1 MEPEV
6 QYSGTKSSIQR
17 NHKFNTVEPEVQYS
31 WTRSSIQF
39 NKLEIVYI
47 LFEPEVQYRL
57 TTWSCSYIS
66 FEPEVQ
72 YSSKSDILDIMKR
85 SLRFTLTLLDKKKIN
100 DRNIINN
107 LF

>member
-1 MEPEV
+1 M
-6 QYSGTKSSIQR
+6 
-17 NHKFNTVEPEVQYS
+17 EPEVQYS

-47 LFEPEVQYRL
+47 LFEPEAQYGL

-85 SLRFTLTLLDKKKIN
+85 SLRFTLTLLDKQKLMIGT
-100 DRNIINN
+100 
-107 LF
+107 L